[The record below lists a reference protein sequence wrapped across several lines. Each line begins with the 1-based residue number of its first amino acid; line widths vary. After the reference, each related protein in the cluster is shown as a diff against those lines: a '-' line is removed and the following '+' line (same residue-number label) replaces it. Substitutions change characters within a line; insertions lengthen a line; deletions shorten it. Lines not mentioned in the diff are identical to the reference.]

1 MKIANIQASLVRFF
15 IARLYPYGRIKL
27 IIGKEWINM
36 PYQWYFAP
44 SNGGQT
50 SGLNDSGVSYFEADP
65 IRSVAKE
72 TLQDSIDALHKNEKK
87 TIIKFRTFNVSKT
100 EVPNYEKL
108 VQAFN
113 NGIQRWNHH
122 KATKSFFEKGLE
134 MLNREEIPILAIQDY
149 NTTGLP
155 DVGNTRT
162 GGWYTLILSAGVTE
176 KAATD
181 GGSYGI
187 GKNAPFAASALRTVL
202 YSTKNRDEQIGF
214 QGIARI
220 PTITNSDGEDTQGTG
235 YYFNPHD
242 QQPVM
247 DDNDILPPYR
257 RTEYG
262 TDKFILGFND
272 EKEWEERLIDEVL
285 SSYLLAIYRETLE
298 VHVNDKVINKT
309 SLPEMIKIVQQFN
322 KESLALQY
330 YEVLHSKHT
339 QTFEKKFKTVD
350 GDEEVAKLWLLE
362 RDGFQKRVGLHRSTG
377 MKIFDKGHFRTPL
390 DFSGI
395 FIVEGEKLNAVLR
408 EMEPPTHDKWI
419 PKLYKENTKY
429 AEKLISDIYAWLN
442 KCANSLLKQGV
453 SENFQIKGIEELLP
467 DLSDASVTTIE
478 MKKDTLKDRISYIH
492 PNKKKKKRRPKPSIP
507 SPTGVEGEVPGAD
520 RKGKPKENPQTPKE
534 KGTRAAR
541 VSRINV
547 FCTNPD
553 TKEYAVLI
561 TPQTTG
567 TISFQIKAIGENG
580 RTTDVKIAKAQFK
593 GKEVPIKKNIVGPF
607 TLDSKEVENLTLT
620 LDTTNRLALE
630 VVKV

>member
-1 MKIANIQASLVRFF
+1 
-15 IARLYPYGRIKL
+15 
-27 IIGKEWINM
+27 M

-87 TIIKFRTFNVSKT
+87 TIIKFRTFNVSKS

-247 DDNDILPPYR
+247 DNNDILQPYR

-298 VHVNDKVINKT
+298 VHVNDKVISKT

-330 YEVLHSKHT
+330 YEVLKHSGKPKIKEFE
-339 QTFEKKFKTVD
+339 TFDGKK
-350 GDEEVAKLWLLE
+350 EIAKLWLLE
-362 RDGFQKRVGLHRSTG
+362 RDGFKKRVGLHRSTG
-377 MKIFDKGHFRTPL
+377 MKIFDKGHFRTPI
-390 DFSGI
+390 DFSGV

-419 PKLYKENTKY
+419 PNLYKEDTKY
-429 AEKLISDIYAWLN
+429 ANKLLSDIYGWLN
-442 KCANSLLKQGV
+442 ECANSLAKNNIND
-453 SENFQIKGIEELLP
+453 NFQIKGIEELLP
-467 DLSDASVTTIE
+467 DLSDESPKTIKLSKE
-478 MKKDTLKDRISYIH
+478 ALKDRVSNVS
-492 PNKKKKKRRPKPSIP
+492 PKKKKKNRRSQPSIP
-507 SPTGVEGEVPGAD
+507 SNSGIEGQVSGAN
-520 RKGKPKENPQTPKE
+520 RKGKPRENPQTPKE
-534 KGTRAAR
+534 KGTRTAR

-553 TKEYAVLI
+553 AKEYAVLI

-567 TISFQIKAIGENG
+567 KISLQIKAIGENG
-580 RTTDVKIAKAQFK
+580 RTTDVKIAKAQVK
-593 GKEVPIKKNIVGPF
+593 GKEVPIKKNIIGPF
-607 TLDSKEVENLTLT
+607 TLDSKDIENLTLT

-630 VVKV
+630 VISL